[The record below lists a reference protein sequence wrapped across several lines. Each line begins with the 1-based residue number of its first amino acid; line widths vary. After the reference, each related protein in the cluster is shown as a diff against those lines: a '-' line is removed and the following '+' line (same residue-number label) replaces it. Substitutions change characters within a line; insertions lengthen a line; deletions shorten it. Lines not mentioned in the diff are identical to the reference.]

1 MNERDRR
8 LLRRLMRD
16 PDFDR
21 IVAEL
26 RKQPGPRRGGRKKGA
41 LSHKYDKY
49 LLPMLEHF
57 CRVAKREK
65 GLSRTEAIRW
75 VVGGVDGPG
84 MLADGRSRLLG
95 KSERAA
101 VARLFE
107 KKTAGDFR
115 PARFP
120 PWVHPSKLTLK
131 ALGEPTRSH
140 LDALLDEALEQT
152 FPASDPIAVQI

>member
-41 LSHKYDKY
+41 VSHEYDKY
-49 LLPMLEHF
+49 LLPGLEHF

-65 GLSRTEAIRW
+65 GLSRTAAIRW
-75 VVGGVDGPG
+75 FVDSIDGPG

-107 KKTAGDFR
+107 KMTAGDFR
-115 PARFP
+115 PLIIP
-120 PWVHPSKLTLK
+120 PGYHPTLSV
-131 ALGEPTRSH
+131 LGEPTRGH
-140 LDALLDEALEQT
+140 LDELLDDALEQT
-152 FPASDPIAVQI
+152 FPASDPIAIKI